1 MNDTEFHRLAD
12 ELMLAIED
20 ALDAW
25 QADADIDYE
34 INGGVMKL
42 TFENTVSG
50 NSSMVINRQEPLH
63 QIWLATKA
71 GGYNFDYQ
79 DHEWRC
85 NRGGDLFADVFSH
98 ACAAQAGETFTLKT
112 SGSAER

>member
-25 QADADIDYE
+25 QGDADIDYE

-42 TFENTVSG
+42 TFEHTAG
-50 NSSMVINRQEPLH
+50 QNSSMVINRQEPLH

-71 GGYNFDYQ
+71 GGHHFDYQ

-85 NRGGDLFADVFSH
+85 NRSGATFAELFSA
-98 ACAAQAGETFTLKT
+98 ACTAQAGEPFTLKT
-112 SGSAER
+112 TGSAGR